1 MAHTSVTIQVEND
14 LWLEFSE
21 VAKKS
26 RKKPAGLLSELLRD
40 FIDQIDSQ
48 QLVEETVASMNTSL
62 TEDDDIEGIIKDFRK
77 KRLAK
82 A

>member
-1 MAHTSVTIQVEND
+1 MAQTSDTIQVEND

-26 RKKPAGLLSELLRD
+26 RKKPSRLLAELLRD
-40 FIDQIDSQ
+40 FIDQIDSL